1 MRRESLAKAV
11 SGEHLTFEEAL
22 EVGRGL
28 ASGRT
33 ESLQT
38 AAFLGALAA
47 RGETA
52 EEVAGLAAA
61 FREAVAPM
69 RSFPDAVDTCGTGG
83 DGRHTFNLSTAAA
96 LVAASLGV
104 TVAKH
109 GNRSI
114 SSACG
119 SADLLERAGVP
130 VDGTPR
136 EAEARLEQLGFA
148 FLFAPRFHPAMAHV
162 ALVRRALGVRTVFNL
177 LGPLLNPAGVRRQ
190 IVGVFDPDRAALV
203 ADSLSALGVERA
215 LVIHGEGGYD
225 EAVLHGPVRVIQVE
239 GASRSDF
246 QLGPAD
252 FGLPEGQPGD
262 LAGGT
267 PEENVRT
274 LTELF
279 EGRGPSGLSHAVAA
293 NTALA
298 LFAAGVEE
306 NLREGSRMAL
316 EAMAG
321 GRASKLLRLLKSDDL
336 GEGRAQVS

>member
-22 EVGRGL
+22 EVGRSL
-28 ASGRT
+28 ASGKT

-47 RGETA
+47 RGESA
-52 EEVAGLAAA
+52 EELAGLAAA

-69 RSFPDAVDTCGTGG
+69 RAFPDAVDTCGTGG

-109 GNRSI
+109 GNRSV

-119 SADLLERAGVP
+119 SADLLERAGIP

-162 ALVRRALGVRTVFNL
+162 ALVRKALGVRTVFNL
-177 LGPLLNPAGVRRQ
+177 LGPLLNPADVRRQ
-190 IVGVFDPDRAALV
+190 VVGVFDPGRAALV

-225 EAVLHGPVRVIQVE
+225 EAVLHGPVRVVQVE
-239 GASRSDF
+239 GTSCSAYELSA
-246 QLGPAD
+246 GD
-252 FGLPEGQPGD
+252 FGLPKGRPED
-262 LAGGT
+262 LAGGA
-267 PEENVRT
+267 PEENART
-274 LTELF
+274 LSELF
-279 EGRGPSGLSHAVAA
+279 EGRGPAGLSHAVAA
-293 NTALA
+293 NAALA

-306 NLREGSRMAL
+306 DLRESARL
-316 EAMAG
+316 SLQAMAD
-321 GRASKLLRLLKSDDL
+321 GRTARLVRLLKTDDL